1 MCSLRVWTSW
11 SAVQPVE
18 PQCKTRRML
27 SPTSHK
33 ETTLVNL
40 DIDSD
45 QLLTPEH
52 PAVSRGVG
60 IGMECHLT
68 LLGQLEHSTQD

>member
-1 MCSLRVWTSW
+1 
-11 SAVQPVE
+11 
-18 PQCKTRRML
+18 ML
-27 SPTSHK
+27 SPTSHE
-33 ETTLVNL
+33 ETTLENL

-68 LLGQLEHSTQD
+68 LLGQLEHSTQDYM